1 MLDMEVRKDTE
12 MVARATTQRNYAEL
26 FQQVALFEPGRK
38 ALLAEEKTVRLALEA
53 VVAGSIWTDPQGEA
67 RTIID
72 QAKKSAENT
81 LSLLYPPSKDGKEG
95 KEISPEVRHLMMS
108 CKSATLT
115 KSILESCLSHGDV
128 CVQINGTRSRLSS
141 ESSPNSSAGTTSSG
155 LISSRCQRQTFF
167 ICVQTC
173 R

>member
-1 MLDMEVRKDTE
+1 MLDMEVRKDAET
-12 MVARATTQRNYAEL
+12 VARATTQRNYAEL

-81 LSLLYPPSKDGKEG
+81 LSLLYPPVKEGKEG
-95 KEISPEVRHLMMS
+95 QEISPEVRHLMMS
-108 CKSATLT
+108 CKSTTLT
-115 KSILESCLSHGDV
+115 KSIILESCLSHGD
-128 CVQINGTRSRLSS
+128 
-141 ESSPNSSAGTTSSG
+141 
-155 LISSRCQRQTFF
+155 SRCRSMGRAVGCKASRRRAQ
-167 ICVQTC
+167 VQGL
-173 R
+173 RRLA

>member
-1 MLDMEVRKDTE
+1 MPR
-12 MVARATTQRNYAEL
+12 RAWQRNYAEL

-81 LSLLYPPSKDGKEG
+81 LSLLYPPAKEGKEG
-95 KEISPEVRHLMMS
+95 KEGKAASPEVRHLMMS
-108 CKSATLT
+108 CKSTTLT
-115 KSILESCLSHGDV
+115 KSILESCLLHGDV

-141 ESSPNSSAGTTSSG
+141 ESSPSLSAGTTSSG